1 MGSPMATGELS
12 DMQVAAIMIFTL
24 LLSVGI
30 AGGIH
35 YLLWRSDHK
44 DD

>member
-1 MGSPMATGELS
+1 MATGELS
-12 DMQVAAIMIFTL
+12 DLQVVAIMVFTF

-44 DD
+44 EDE